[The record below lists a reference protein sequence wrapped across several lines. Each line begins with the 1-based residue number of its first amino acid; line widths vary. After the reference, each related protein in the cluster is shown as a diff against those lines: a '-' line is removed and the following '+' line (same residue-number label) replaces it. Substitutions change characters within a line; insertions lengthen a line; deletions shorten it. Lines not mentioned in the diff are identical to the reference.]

1 MCGGYHRQI
10 TQADWERMMS
20 PLLVD
25 QQEEAESLLADI
37 AETRE
42 KLGSIRTQR
51 FTELDDSDDQPTQRE
66 LLRQ

>member
-51 FTELDDSDDQPTQRE
+51 FTELGDSDDQPTQRE